1 MSFVPAYIQLKRARA
16 SAVRGTVLTLSG
28 SQPVRTHIKVVALVN
43 LLYSA
48 LGILAAL
55 GALFGTVFGSLATL
69 NPVAMVVG
77 SVVGV
82 VMGIVIGAIS
92 IFGLIAG
99 LALLNHQNW
108 ARYVVLV
115 VSAFRLFNWPWGT
128 LFGGY
133 SIWVLTH
140 RETKELFASAK

>member
-1 MSFVPAYIQLKRARA
+1 M
-16 SAVRGTVLTLSG
+16 
-28 SQPVRTHIKVVALVN
+28 RTHIKVVGLVN

-48 LGILAAL
+48 LGVLAAL

-77 SVVGV
+77 SVAGV

-99 LALLNHQNW
+99 VALLNHQNW

-115 VSAFRLFNWPWGT
+115 VSALRLFNWPWGT
-128 LFGGY
+128 FFGGY

-140 RETKELFASAK
+140 QDTKDLFNANS